1 MLPSGIGQNTETE
14 KQIAVTTVMQKIMKL
29 LLLIIKNLKP
39 TVTVC
44 ITIPCRDFLVES
56 KVGTFIVISSADR
69 SHPIP
74 LKNKKVVIPS
84 CFVRFY
90 VCQLLILLIL
100 KKSKMR
106 RNQKWKQMRS
116 LSSQHHHPLKG
127 FTLPNCK
134 IPYIMLVSL
143 LRYYGRKKGNE
154 SDSELSIDSDGS
166 VEEPLRWSIWV
177 PNLSSHNNC
186 SLFSVSHQRMV
197 KMPVKGHPTWK
208 SVWF

>member
-1 MLPSGIGQNTETE
+1 MFMLPSGIGQNTETE

-56 KVGTFIVISSADR
+56 KVGTFIVISSAEQEPPY
-69 SHPIP
+69 SF
-74 LKNKKVVIPS
+74 KNKKVVIPS

-106 RNQKWKQMRS
+106 RNQK
-116 LSSQHHHPLKG
+116 
-127 FTLPNCK
+127 
-134 IPYIMLVSL
+134 
-143 LRYYGRKKGNE
+143 
-154 SDSELSIDSDGS
+154 
-166 VEEPLRWSIWV
+166 
-177 PNLSSHNNC
+177 
-186 SLFSVSHQRMV
+186 
-197 KMPVKGHPTWK
+197 
-208 SVWF
+208 